1 MAASGWLKFKWQHW
15 STLPELRLKLVV
27 TLNESVLRNFTAK
40 NYRIW
45 SDLKY
50 GSTSDAVKMIA
61 STSCCIKPAQITYS
75 IRGIW
80 SSSRSF
86 DGWRTHLS
94 STLFRPELCFEA
106 LQMISQKLN
115 DTLTL
120 TGPGTEA
127 GGVMRCYWQPA
138 ALTDEL
144 AGNRPVVPVKLL
156 GEDLVLFRDS
166 DGKLGLIGRSCPH
179 RGADLCF
186 GRLED
191 NGLRCPFHG
200 WHFNREGQCVEQPG
214 EPEGSTMHEKIKNV
228 SYPVM
233 EKNGIIFAY
242 MGPGAPPEFPNFD
255 CFRAP
260 ETHVFAFKGLW
271 ECNWLQAMEVGI
283 DPAHAS
289 FLHRFLQDENPEDS
303 YGKQFRDKA
312 ADTDIPMTKLLRDYP
327 RPDISVEQMDYG
339 VRIVALRHLDNEKT
353 HVRITNQIFPAAISI
368 PMSREMIITQ
378 WHVPVDDET
387 CYWYS
392 MFTSFDK
399 PVDKALMREQ
409 RLKEHTLPDY
419 APIKNKRNN
428 YGFNAEEQ
436 ACETYTGM
444 GLDINVHD
452 QWAVE
457 SPGRIFDRTKEH
469 LGKTDVA
476 IAKYR
481 RMMRAAIASVKA
493 GTTEDLPMLNGV
505 NAAQVFG
512 PISNDTIGDNAT
524 WQQAFE
530 KSDQERRAACKGWDA
545 TI

>member
-1 MAASGWLKFKWQHW
+1 
-15 STLPELRLKLVV
+15 
-27 TLNESVLRNFTAK
+27 
-40 NYRIW
+40 
-45 SDLKY
+45 
-50 GSTSDAVKMIA
+50 
-61 STSCCIKPAQITYS
+61 
-75 IRGIW
+75 
-80 SSSRSF
+80 
-86 DGWRTHLS
+86 
-94 STLFRPELCFEA
+94 
-106 LQMISQKLN
+106 MISQKLN

-120 TGPGTEA
+120 TGPGTDA
-127 GGVMRCYWQPA
+127 GKVMRHYWQPA
-138 ALTDEL
+138 ALSDEL

-166 DGKLGLIGRSCPH
+166 EGKQGLIGRACPH

-200 WHFNREGQCVEQPG
+200 WHFNRDGQCVEQPG
-214 EPEGSTMHEKIKNV
+214 EPIGSKMHEKIKNV
-228 SYPVM
+228 SYPVL
-233 EKNGIIFAY
+233 EKNGIVFAY
-242 MGPGAPPEFPNFD
+242 MGPGEPPAFPNFD

-260 ETHVFAFKGLW
+260 QTHVFAFKGLW
-271 ECNWLQAMEVGI
+271 DCNWLQAMEVGI

-289 FLHRFLQDENPEDS
+289 FLHRFLEDEDTDDS

-327 RPDISVEQMDYG
+327 RPDISVEQMEYG
-339 VRIVALRHLDNEKT
+339 MRIVALRHMENEKT
-353 HVRITNQIFPAAISI
+353 HVRITNQIFPGAISI

-392 MFTSFDK
+392 MFTSFGK
-399 PVDKALMREQ
+399 PVDKNLMREQ

-419 APIKNKRNN
+419 APIKNKHNG
-428 YGFNAEEQ
+428 YGFDPEEQ
-436 ACETYTGM
+436 ARETYTGM

-481 RMMRAAIASVKA
+481 RMMRAAIASVQA
-493 GTTEDLPMLNGV
+493 ETTDDLPMLHGV
-505 NAAQVFG
+505 DPTQVYG
-512 PISNDTIGDNAT
+512 PISNDTIGDKAS
-524 WQQAFE
+524 WKKAFE
-530 KSDQERRAACKGWDA
+530 ESDRERRAACTDWDA
-545 TI
+545 TVKA